1 MFLRDIFK
9 ISMINA
15 LRGKM
20 RTLLTILSITIGI
33 ASVLLVSSIGS
44 TGEKLVINE
53 IEKMGLEGISI
64 YKQSS
69 EDGAGLR
76 ADDIAKLR
84 RRFKNI
90 TAATPIVMEMGSFKF
105 SSVVGSAVLIG
116 VGEESTFVYNIHVLH
131 GRIPTKADM
140 KAKKRIAVVDNE
152 LATKTYGRTNVIG
165 KRIKIEIGGN
175 SEEFEIIAVIKSQ
188 KDGINQMFG
197 NNLPD
202 FIYLP
207 YTTLNDM
214 RGSEEISQ
222 ITLKTSENNE
232 NGENFA
238 TYLNKISGENAYISE
253 NISSKMDE
261 VKSITG
267 MISLLIT
274 TIAAIALCVAGI
286 GIMNSMFS
294 SCVERRKEIGICMA
308 IGARFSD
315 ILFCFLCEAVI
326 ISVIGGAFGAA
337 IGILC
342 GNSVSSLINIEF
354 SLNLKTFFI
363 AEIISVAFGIVFSL
377 LPAIKAARMD
387 PIAALRRD

>member
-1 MFLRDIFK
+1 MFIRDILK

-15 LRGKM
+15 FRGKM
-20 RTLLTILSITIGI
+20 RTLLTVLSITIGI

-64 YKQSS
+64 YKQNS
-69 EDGAGLR
+69 EDGIGLR
-76 ADDIAKLR
+76 AEDIEKLR
-84 RRFKNI
+84 RRFKEI
-90 TAATPIVMEMGSFKF
+90 TAATPIVMEMGNFRF
-105 SSVVGSAVLIG
+105 SSVAGSAVFIG
-116 VGEESTFVYNIHVLH
+116 VGEESTLVYNIKVLH

-152 LATKTYGRTNVIG
+152 LAEKTYGRTNVVG
-165 KRIKIEIGGN
+165 KHIKIEIGGN
-175 SEEFEIIAVIKSQ
+175 NENFKIIAVIKSQ

-214 RGSEEISQ
+214 RNSEEISQ
-222 ITLKTSENNE
+222 ITLKTSKNN
-232 NGENFA
+232 NDGQIFA
-238 TYLNKISGENAYISE
+238 TYLNRINGKNEYIAE

-267 MISLLIT
+267 LISLLIT
-274 TIAAIALCVAGI
+274 TIAAISLCVAGI

-294 SCVERRKEIGICMA
+294 SCVERRKEIGVCMA
-308 IGARFSD
+308 IGASFSD
-315 ILFCFLCEAVI
+315 ILLCFLCEAII
-326 ISVIGGAFGAA
+326 ISIIGGALGAV

-342 GNSVSSLINIEF
+342 GSFVSSLISIDF
-354 SLNLKTFFI
+354 SINLKTFLI

-387 PIAALRRD
+387 PIAALRHD